1 MSASTETEIV
11 NLQTPF
17 DETQIRKLK
26 AGMLVSLSGQLY
38 TGRDRFHKHVA
49 SGGNCPIDLRD
60 GGLYH
65 SGPVIVH
72 RAGKWHVRAAGPT
85 TSMREEPYTAQ
96 LIEQL
101 GMRVI
106 IGKGGMGAATCAACQ
121 KFGAVYLLA
130 VGGAASKIAE
140 SIDSVDDV
148 HFLEE
153 FGAAEAVWD
162 IQVSDFQALVA
173 IDTHGRNLLDEVEQ
187 KSRAK
192 LKEILAR

>member
-1 MSASTETEIV
+1 MSALTESKIV
-11 NLQTPF
+11 NLETPF
-17 DETQIRKLK
+17 AEAEIRALQ
-26 AGMLVSLSGQLY
+26 AGTLVNLSGRLY
-38 TGRDRFHKHVA
+38 TGRDRFHQHVA
-49 SGGNCPIDLRD
+49 SGGNCPVDLRD

-65 SGPVIVH
+65 SGPVIMH

-106 IGKGGMGAATCAACQ
+106 IGKGGMGAATAAACQ
-121 KFGAVYLLA
+121 TFGAVYLLA
-130 VGGAASKIAE
+130 VGGAASRIAQ

-162 IQVSDFQALVA
+162 IQVSNFQALVA
-173 IDTHGRNLLDEVEQ
+173 IDTHGHNLLDDVEQ

-192 LKEILAR
+192 LETILAR